1 MAKFE
6 NNMIK
11 RTHGFYGSFLRV
23 FCPKESFPT
32 IEVLVMA
39 EAIEGLLQDER
50 GHRDVTRGCDGCSAS
65 IIKGFTAN
73 MLCLNGGAAEF

>member
-23 FCPKESFPT
+23 LSPTEPIPT
-32 IEVLVMA
+32 IEVLVMTDA
-39 EAIEGLLQDER
+39 VESLLQDER
-50 GHRDVTRGCDGCSAS
+50 DHSGVTRGCDGCSTS

-73 MLCLNGGAAEF
+73 MLC